1 MALPVIER
9 DEGGREGGT
18 EERGK
23 DEGVGQSAGM
33 DEESLLSRIRQNK
46 RRGYNGN
53 ESNSGGYKKKK
64 NFLGGGGAPR
74 CAVRSKLPGINLEE
88 TASRME
94 DGGGREG
101 AVAGAHKAPTHL
113 HESVA

>member
-1 MALPVIER
+1 MAVPVIER

-33 DEESLLSRIRQNK
+33 DEESLLSRIRRNK

-64 NFLGGGGAPR
+64 KKLSRRRR
-74 CAVRSKLPGINLEE
+74 CAEVRGEE
-88 TASRME
+88 QITW
-94 DGGGREG
+94 
-101 AVAGAHKAPTHL
+101 H
-113 HESVA
+113 